1 MHVNVISHCPLLF
14 SFYKLCCNI
23 RRLLKLQKVMF
34 NIRGVDIDVSESF
47 YSFFCPIIIFKI
59 LCASWEFV
67 SEDPPKV
74 KMITGSPV
82 TTKPFNGIIKR
93 HKK

>member
-1 MHVNVISHCPLLF
+1 MF
-14 SFYKLCCNI
+14 
-23 RRLLKLQKVMF
+23 LKVFIL
-34 NIRGVDIDVSESF
+34 
-47 YSFFCPIIIFKI
+47 FFCPIIIFKI

-67 SEDPPKV
+67 SEDHPKV